1 MKDLFYW
8 EVRRVVEQL
17 SDKCPCDKC
26 TKDRKCELSQEACEE
41 YLKREDDCIKKLAE
55 YETAEDEGRLVVLPC
70 SVGDTVW
77 VTTHPFNVFDDFDF
91 YKEAQDEIYESYI
104 SSITF
109 YENSNQYRIHAKE
122 TGQFIKA
129 YFMESYFGK
138 TVFLTREE
146 AEKALK
152 EMEKDDAAN

>member
-1 MKDLFYW
+1 M
-8 EVRRVVEQL
+8 VERL

-41 YLKREDDCIKKLAE
+41 YLKWEDDCIKKLAE

-91 YKEAQDEIYESYI
+91 YTEAQDEIYESYI

-122 TGQFIKA
+122 TRQFIKA
-129 YFMESYFGK
+129 YFMESDFGK

>member
-1 MKDLFYW
+1 MT
-8 EVRRVVEQL
+8 EQL
-17 SDKCPCDKC
+17 SNKCPCDKC
-26 TKDRKCELSQEACEE
+26 GKDRKCELAQEACEN
-41 YLKREDDCIKKLAE
+41 YLKWEDDCIKKLAE

-91 YKEAQDEIYESYI
+91 YTEAQDEIYESYI

-122 TGQFIKA
+122 TRQFIKA
-129 YFMESYFGK
+129 YFMESDFGK

-152 EMEKDDAAN
+152 EMEKDDEID

>member
-1 MKDLFYW
+1 MNLKYR
-8 EVRRVVEQL
+8 EVEQVTERLTEKFKDGRNILRKGIENIHHVGFGQFYAGEAIDKL
-17 SDKCPCDKC
+17 S
-26 TKDRKCELSQEACEE
+26 
-41 YLKREDDCIKKLAE
+41 E
-55 YETAEDEGRLVVLPC
+55 YETAEEEGRLVVLPC

-91 YKEAQDEIYESYI
+91 YTEAQDEIYESYI

-129 YFMESYFGK
+129 YFMESDFGK

>member
-1 MKDLFYW
+1 M
-8 EVRRVVEQL
+8 VERL
-17 SDKCPCDKC
+17 SNKCPCDKC
-26 TKDRKCELSQEACEE
+26 GKDRKCELAQEACEN
-41 YLKREDDCIKKLAE
+41 YLKWEDDCIKKLAE

-91 YKEAQDEIYESYI
+91 YTEAQDEIYESYI

-122 TGQFIKA
+122 TRQFIKA
-129 YFMESYFGK
+129 YFMESDFGK

-152 EMEKDDAAN
+152 EMEKNDAAN